1 VTVKRKLN
9 AADTENVTWEYE
21 LSVALVKLGRSQLQL
36 GRIDDALASLDEAR
50 TRFTLLLGSDG
61 ANALWRWSLVDGL
74 SVLLDAD
81 IAKGDTA
88 AARAV
93 AQEGLAV
100 LQAADLEQLSN
111 EFGPGM
117 KRVRD
122 RFQEFLSS
130 TQVP

>member
-9 AADTENVTWEYE
+9 AADTENITWEYE
-21 LSVALVKLGRSQLQL
+21 LSIALVKLGRTQLEL
-36 GRIDDALASLDEAR
+36 GHIDDALASLGEAR
-50 TRFTLLLGSDG
+50 KRFNSLLRRDS

-81 IAKGDTA
+81 LQKGDTG
-88 AARAV
+88 AARTV

-100 LQAADLEQLSN
+100 LQAADLERASD

-117 KRVRD
+117 KRLRD

-130 TQVP
+130 TQVQ